1 LPLSPLSLV
10 QNFSARWWV
19 TGFVVA
25 ALLGAQAQAQ
35 TQSAPRFAS
44 PILPADHWAV
54 DAARRAVVVGLAPAG
69 FAWGEGTLTQG
80 VAGWALYEA
89 SERARQTASPL
100 ANITAGEWRRFVR
113 EFPAVAAR
121 LVTELDRGKRSSTAG
136 TTMPFSASMDGR
148 FVTETGRLLPVRSLD
163 RTRENVSPPVPL
175 SDLDDG
181 ELELRVGTIA
191 GQYVAGEVAGGR
203 NDERWQIHDWHVMA
217 QAKSIEA
224 WVGERAP
231 ELGPG
236 VGGGLVI
243 DGRAVFGGGGFGFA
257 NPVRAPWIF
266 RHLGYIDG
274 EAFLSRIDSSA
285 ATRHPWVFASHLSF
299 SPHRR
304 LLLGA
309 TQAFMFGGDGVAP
322 FTFRNFKEM
331 FLTHGIKTAGTEFEN
346 GIASVEAR
354 WRPPVPVVPVVLY
367 AEWASDDNHGAWF
380 KFPAIVAGASV
391 PSIPG
396 IPGLAIGL
404 EHASFAKPCSSCNG
418 CACNFYATWYRHYV
432 FMDGWTL
439 DRRPIGHPLGGDGTE
454 WLAYGRYDDAPRRIR
469 LDARVFARDRGRYN
483 IFAPTLEGRSVGGA
497 LAADY
502 RLTDAVE
509 LRLAGDL
516 EHGRADWS
524 SSSFRAGVRWVP

>member
-1 LPLSPLSLV
+1 
-10 QNFSARWWV
+10 
-19 TGFVVA
+19 
-25 ALLGAQAQAQ
+25 
-35 TQSAPRFAS
+35 
-44 PILPADHWAV
+44 
-54 DAARRAVVVGLAPAG
+54 
-69 FAWGEGTLTQG
+69 
-80 VAGWALYEA
+80 
-89 SERARQTASPL
+89 
-100 ANITAGEWRRFVR
+100 
-113 EFPAVAAR
+113 
-121 LVTELDRGKRSSTAG
+121 
-136 TTMPFSASMDGR
+136 
-148 FVTETGRLLPVRSLD
+148 
-163 RTRENVSPPVPL
+163 
-175 SDLDDG
+175 
-181 ELELRVGTIA
+181 
-191 GQYVAGEVAGGR
+191 
-203 NDERWQIHDWHVMA
+203 
-217 QAKSIEA
+217 
-224 WVGERAP
+224 
-231 ELGPG
+231 
-236 VGGGLVI
+236 
-243 DGRAVFGGGGFGFA
+243 
-257 NPVRAPWIF
+257 
-266 RHLGYIDG
+266 
-274 EAFLSRIDSSA
+274 
-285 ATRHPWVFASHLSF
+285 
-299 SPHRR
+299 
-304 LLLGA
+304 
-309 TQAFMFGGDGVAP
+309 
-322 FTFRNFKEM
+322 M